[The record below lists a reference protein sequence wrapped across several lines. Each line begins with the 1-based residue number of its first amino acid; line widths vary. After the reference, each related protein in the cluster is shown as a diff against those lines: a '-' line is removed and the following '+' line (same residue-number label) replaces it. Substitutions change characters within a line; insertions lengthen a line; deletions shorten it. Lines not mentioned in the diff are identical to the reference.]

1 MKNKKTTQQCRSLSH
16 IKTTTLS
23 FKKNWEPRYRE
34 IDASVSVPS
43 RHIPRYGLTVSKDP
57 CGMEDYYLDTSGR
70 ELQIGQKEGY
80 SRRKVSAREKKP
92 LTSSS
97 FLLDTACSELLFGL
111 PPAPTPASPAPDL
124 TVFHWVSKYQ
134 SASVPQ
140 RSVIL
145 YPWLR
150 FIPSRRDHSL

>member
-1 MKNKKTTQQCRSLSH
+1 
-16 IKTTTLS
+16 
-23 FKKNWEPRYRE
+23 
-34 IDASVSVPS
+34 
-43 RHIPRYGLTVSKDP
+43 
-57 CGMEDYYLDTSGR
+57 MEDYYLDTSGR

-140 RSVIL
+140 WSVI
-145 YPWLR
+145 
-150 FIPSRRDHSL
+150 FIPLALLHPFQKRPLPLIPEA